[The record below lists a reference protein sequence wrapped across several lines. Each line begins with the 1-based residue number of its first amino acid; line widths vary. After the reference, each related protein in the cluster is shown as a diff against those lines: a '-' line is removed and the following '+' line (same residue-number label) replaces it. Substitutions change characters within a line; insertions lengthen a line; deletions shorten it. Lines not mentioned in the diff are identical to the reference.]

1 MVLCGIVA
9 GEIYIPFGVR
19 ELTQFGIF
27 DIALAPSDV
36 FAMDHTFNI
45 EWSILHYD
53 RINIAVLQY
62 YWQCLNR
69 GECCC

>member
-1 MVLCGIVA
+1 M
-9 GEIYIPFGVR
+9 YITFGVR

-27 DIALAPSDV
+27 DIALAPSD
-36 FAMDHTFNI
+36 AMDHTFDI
-45 EWSILHYD
+45 EWSILHND

-62 YWQCLNR
+62 YQQCLNR